1 MRYTNFNFQKSPPR
15 KRVGRKGLQLHS
27 ATLYHL
33 SFPVKKVC
41 CCFVFLLMKMVSV
54 DPLYS
59 FIQSLSWTHELS
71 ICYMAGILLFAGVLR
86 ESPPHECSS
95 VALHKPVHFQD
106 LSHEDAQRVA
116 NSCNQRLRGALKPE
130 VFDFFGIHLNKRNQ
144 LRPELI

>member
-1 MRYTNFNFQKSPPR
+1 
-15 KRVGRKGLQLHS
+15 
-27 ATLYHL
+27 
-33 SFPVKKVC
+33 
-41 CCFVFLLMKMVSV
+41 MKMVSV

-71 ICYMAGILLFAGVLR
+71 ICYMAGIVLFAGVLR

-130 VFDFFGIHLNKRNQ
+130 VFDFFGIHLNKHNQ